1 MSIFCEKTLH
11 VQTSDVTLPLTV
23 KKKLKLQEKM
33 KHFQVLIVFTLISTF
48 ANANNYT
55 INHTQDDKGVECNT
69 LLTVI
74 QKIDLWV
81 KSMKSLDDNVIKFSQ
96 NPFLCMI

>member
-1 MSIFCEKTLH
+1 M
-11 VQTSDVTLPLTV
+11 
-23 KKKLKLQEKM
+23 
-33 KHFQVLIVFTLISTF
+33 F

-55 INHTQDDKGVECNT
+55 INHTKDDKGVEYNT

-81 KSMKSLDDNVIKFSQ
+81 KSMKFLNDNIIKFL
-96 NPFLCMI
+96 PEPILMYDMI